1 MYKRAPMKFDPLAVR
16 DILFAALFFVRFVWP
31 ALALLAMLALCPTLS
46 VASSTNALERAE
58 GALRRSLV
66 ELRKRNREIERLQI
80 DLDTE
85 RKKADA
91 SRKAHLEQIA
101 ILRVEIARKE
111 KPNNA
116 ALVGALIA
124 VSVVAVLGVIGAGV
138 IGFELG
144 KRAGGGR

>member
-1 MYKRAPMKFDPLAVR
+1 MGGDTMYSAHRF
-16 DILFAALFFVRFVWP
+16 ALFVI
-31 ALALLAMLALCPTLS
+31 ASLLALWTLFGACPSPCLANT
-46 VASSTNALERAE
+46 TTERAE

-66 ELRKRNREIERLQI
+66 ELRKRKREIERLQI
-80 DLDTE
+80 DLETE
-85 RKKADA
+85 RKKAEA

-116 ALVGALIA
+116 ALVGTLIA